1 MVSSL
6 ELGDLLDRS
15 AERWRARLLDRCE
28 SAGFPDV
35 TPTTWAALRP
45 LFETDG
51 RPISEVGEQAGLAKS
66 TMTTVVR
73 SLRRDGLVT
82 VEKDDDDHR
91 VRRLWLTPRARR
103 LEEVLDDGMTRL
115 RHRVTATLGPQG
127 QRELHRTLER
137 LLDTL

>member
-1 MVSSL
+1 MTSGR

-15 AERWRARLLDRCE
+15 ASRWRERLLDRCE

-35 TPTTWAALRP
+35 TPTTWAALQP
-45 LFETDG
+45 LFEGDG
-51 RPISEVGEQAGLAKS
+51 RPISEVGERAGLAKS

-73 SLRRDGLVT
+73 NLEQDGLVT
-82 VEKDDDDHR
+82 VREDEDDHR